1 MSRDY
6 KTVDYHP
13 SRFKRLLRKLLWL
26 LVVYLPSRRHT
37 TVLTRNGRLT
47 FDSKDKTTGRILHIY
62 RNHEF
67 DEMMLVVQFLRDKG
81 LLAGSMD
88 GAVVDVGGYLGMSS
102 TAFLLEDVF
111 ERAIA
116 FEPSPDNYRLLE
128 VNVRNN
134 HLENRLKTFNMALS
148 DENSE
153 LLFELSGKNFG
164 DHRIRHGEG
173 VTEGHFNEDQ
183 RDVIRVPACRFDDF
197 LVQNPDVN
205 QDEIRLV
212 WMDIQGH
219 EARFLRGAH
228 SFLARHANV
237 PVMMEFWPYAIKRS
251 GIDKDEFSELVSGM
265 FNKFYAFEESNFHEH
280 DIASIG
286 GYFDKHEDPDGGSAI
301 MLSNIEMDYEQ
312 KR

>member
-1 MSRDY
+1 MPRDY
-6 KTVDYHP
+6 RTVDYHP
-13 SRFKRLLRKLLWL
+13 GRLKRLLRKLFWL
-26 LVVYLPSRRHT
+26 LLVYLPARRLT
-37 TVLTRNGRLT
+37 TVLTRNGSLT

-81 LLAGSMD
+81 LLTGSMD
-88 GAVVDVGGYLGMSS
+88 GTVVDVGGYLGMSS

-128 VNVRNN
+128 LNVRNN
-134 HLENRLKTFNMALS
+134 HLQNRLRAFNMALS

-153 LLFELSGKNFG
+153 LLFELSNKNFG
-164 DHRIRHGEG
+164 DHRIRHGESA
-173 VTEGHFNEDQ
+173 TEGHFDEDK
-183 RDVIRVPACRFDDF
+183 RNVIRVSACRFDDF
-197 LVQNPDVN
+197 LERSPEIN

-228 SFLARHANV
+228 GFLTRHPDV
-237 PVMMEFWPYAIKRS
+237 PVMMEFWPYAIRRS
-251 GIDKDEFSELVSGM
+251 GIDKNEFSELVSGM
-265 FNKFYAFEESNFHEH
+265 FNKFYAFEESDFHRH
-280 DIASIG
+280 DIDSIG
-286 GYFDKHEDPDGGSAI
+286 DYFDKHDDPDGGSAI
-301 MLSNIEMDYEQ
+301 MLTNIEMDYEQ

>member
-6 KTVDYHP
+6 RTVNYHP
-13 SRFKRLLRKLLWL
+13 GRIKRLLRKIFWL
-26 LVVYLPSRRHT
+26 LAVYLPAHKQA
-37 TVLTRNGRLT
+37 TVLTRNGLLT

-67 DEMMLVVQFLRDKG
+67 DEMMLVVKFLRDKG
-81 LLAGSMD
+81 FLAAHPD
-88 GAVVDVGGYLGMSS
+88 GTVVDVGGYLGMSS
-102 TAFLLEDVF
+102 SAFLLENIF
-111 ERAIA
+111 EKAIA
-116 FEPSPDNYRLLE
+116 FEPSPDNYHLLKI
-128 VNVRNN
+128 NIRNN
-134 HLENRLKTFNMALS
+134 HLQNRLRAFNMALS

-173 VTEGHFNEDQ
+173 VTEGHFDEAKRN
-183 RDVIRVPACRFDDF
+183 VIRVPACRFDDF
-197 LVQNPDVN
+197 LVRNPDIN

-228 SFLARHANV
+228 SFFSSHSNV

-251 GIDKDEFSELVSGM
+251 GIEKDEFSELVSGM
-265 FNKFYAFEESNFHEH
+265 FNKFYAFEDSNFHKH
-280 DIASIG
+280 DIADISD
-286 GYFDKHEDPDGGSAI
+286 YFDKHDAPDGGSAI
-301 MLSNIEMDYEQ
+301 MLTNIEMDYE
-312 KR
+312 

>member
-1 MSRDY
+1 MLRDY
-6 KTVDYHP
+6 RTVNYHP
-13 SRFKRLLRKLLWL
+13 GRIKRLLRKIFWL
-26 LVVYLPSRRHT
+26 LAVYLPPRRLA
-37 TVLTRNGRLT
+37 TVLTRNGCLT

-81 LLAGSMD
+81 LLPDSM
-88 GAVVDVGGYLGMSS
+88 GGTVVDVGGYLGMSS

-111 ERAIA
+111 EKAIA

-134 HLENRLKTFNMALS
+134 HLENRLKPFNMALS
-148 DENSE
+148 DDNSE

-173 VTEGHFNEDQ
+173 VTEGRFDEAKRN
-183 RDVIRVPACRFDDF
+183 VIRVPACRFDDF
-197 LVQNPDVN
+197 LVQNPDIN

-228 SFLARHANV
+228 SFFTSYSNV

-251 GIDKDEFSELVSGM
+251 GIDKDQFSELVSSM
-265 FNKFYAFEESNFHEH
+265 FNKFYAFEESNFYEH
-280 DIASIG
+280 DIASMG
-286 GYFDKHEDPDGGSAI
+286 DYFDKHDDPDGGSAI
-301 MLSNIEMDYEQ
+301 MLTNIEMDYEQ